1 MSVMRFAEA
10 AMLVLV
16 AFSAACGSSDSTSGV
31 KKDGGNADTRT
42 NADTTIATGAP
53 SDGPGLQSDLPVD
66 TARADASTGSD
77 LLLVDLSGLPD
88 LGAAEV
94 AHTAEVS
101 SEAAVSP
108 LDAVPD
114 LLGPIEDLAL
124 SSPDAEEPVD
134 LAPLEPGQCRLGSD
148 CHDPL
153 KPYCSRIGVCVE
165 CEWNQECG
173 ALAPYCVGQI
183 CAPTPDGWLDGGVDA
198 FPVD

>member
-42 NADTTIATGAP
+42 NADTTIATDAP
-53 SDGPGLQSDLPVD
+53 SDGPGLQSDL
-66 TARADASTGSD
+66 
-77 LLLVDLSGLPD
+77 LLADLSGLPD

-124 SSPDAEEPVD
+124 TSPDAEEPVD